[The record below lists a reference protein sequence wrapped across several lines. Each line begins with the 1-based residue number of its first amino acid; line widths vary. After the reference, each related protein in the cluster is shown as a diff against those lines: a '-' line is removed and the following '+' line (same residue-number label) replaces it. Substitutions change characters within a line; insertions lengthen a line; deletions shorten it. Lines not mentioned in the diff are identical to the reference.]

1 VPDVHTI
8 DLNYEQNLSVQF
20 SLASRGGWQMGIVA
34 GLFHPACKR
43 LKTMTT
49 PIKALF
55 AALATGAM
63 AVSAAAPALAH
74 DGFGHG
80 GGFGDGWNRDN
91 PRHAIEAC
99 SRVAEREAS
108 RNSYGRVRVTD
119 VRDVRDTRWGYEV
132 RGRIALGGG
141 DHGWNDRGRNDR
153 GFGHGWRDD
162 DRRNDSGSFTCRIE
176 RGRVAYLDFDGI
188 RGL

>member
-1 VPDVHTI
+1 
-8 DLNYEQNLSVQF
+8 
-20 SLASRGGWQMGIVA
+20 
-34 GLFHPACKR
+34 
-43 LKTMTT
+43 MTT

-63 AVSAAAPALAH
+63 AVSAAAFAAVPAMPH

-80 GGFGDGWNRDN
+80 GGYGGGFGNDRGWNGGN
-91 PRHAIEAC
+91 PRGAVEMC
-99 SRVAEREAS
+99 SRVAERQAS
-108 RNSYGRVRVTD
+108 RNAYGRARVTD

-132 RGRIALGGG
+132 RGRIAVHSR
-141 DHGWNDRGRNDR
+141 DRGWNDRGYGQGWRNNDR
-153 GFGHGWRDD
+153 NRDT
-162 DRRNDSGSFTCRIE
+162 GSFTCRVE

>member
-1 VPDVHTI
+1 
-8 DLNYEQNLSVQF
+8 
-20 SLASRGGWQMGIVA
+20 
-34 GLFHPACKR
+34 
-43 LKTMTT
+43 MTT

-63 AVSAAAPALAH
+63 AVSAAVPALAY
-74 DGFGHG
+74 DGFGGGHG
-80 GGFGDGWNRDN
+80 GGFRDGHGWNRDN
-91 PRHAIEAC
+91 PRVAVEMC

-108 RNSYGRVRVTD
+108 RNAYGRARVTD

-132 RGRIALGGG
+132 RGRLAVNSR
-141 DHGWNDRGRNDR
+141 DRGWNDRGY
-153 GFGHGWRDD
+153 GHGWRDSD
-162 DRRNDSGSFTCRIE
+162 WRRDTGSFTCRVE